1 MNYNDDDDDD
11 DTRYA
16 YEKSFHNQ
24 RILSPVKL

>member
-1 MNYNDDDDDD
+1 MNYNDDDDD